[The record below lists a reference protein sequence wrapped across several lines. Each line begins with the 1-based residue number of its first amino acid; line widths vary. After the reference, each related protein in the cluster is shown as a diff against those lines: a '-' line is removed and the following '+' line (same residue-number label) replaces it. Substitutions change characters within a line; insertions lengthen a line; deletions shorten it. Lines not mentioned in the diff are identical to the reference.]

1 MPAIYAHLRFGDE
14 VAKTL
19 PPIYTALIE
28 KYPEAFA
35 LGTQGPDILFYHKP
49 FKKNFMKACE
59 KMGIEPEK
67 TLVIGDSLWCDIF
80 GGKRNQM
87 KTALVKDVEE
97 QK

>member
-1 MPAIYAHLRFGDE
+1 MLQRELKVIVVSNGVDRG
-14 VAKTL
+14 
-19 PPIYTALIE
+19 IE
-28 KYPEAFA
+28 DFFKLKGIDYIGFA
-35 LGTQGPDILFYHKP
+35 HKP